1 METESDGAA
10 HGMACGCGHH
20 HPLSASPST
29 PAAGSRWGAALL
41 PVLACAVC
49 PACLTT
55 YAKVL
60 SVFGVSLGFD
70 AAIHQRLLV
79 AALATSIAISGWRSW
94 KQRRV
99 WPLAVAVVGTALVAA
114 GHGLGELHAL
124 EWGGMLILLGGAWA
138 EHYRL
143 RRRAIAHA
151 RAI

>member
-1 METESDGAA
+1 METEIGSGHGAS
-10 HGMACGCGHH
+10 CGCGHH
-20 HPLSASPST
+20 HPPAPS
-29 PAAGSRWGAALL
+29 AAGPRWGAALL
-41 PVLACAVC
+41 PALACAVC

-70 AAIHQRLLV
+70 AAVHQRLLV
-79 AALATSIAISGWRSW
+79 VALAASIAISAWRSW
-94 KQRRV
+94 KQRRI
-99 WPLAVAVVGTALVAA
+99 WPLAVAIAGTALVAA

-124 EWGGMLILLGGAWA
+124 EWAGMLLLLGGAWA

-143 RRRAIAHA
+143 RRRPLAPA